1 MVALTVKS
9 IWANKTRFMLTG
21 LAIVLGVAFMAGTL
35 VLTDT
40 IKKSYDQIS
49 ADVYRST
56 DAVVRSAQVTDS
68 SNQGAKT
75 RGTISASTLAAIRA
89 VKGVQAAEPQQL
101 GIAVV
106 VGHDGKLLDAHP
118 NLSVPLALGWQDTP
132 ALNPMTLVSG
142 HGPRAPDEIVID
154 RASAT
159 KGHFGVG
166 DTVHVVSP
174 AGSQQYRIAGVATYG
189 GSDDA
194 AGAQVV
200 AFTQETASRVIGTPG
215 RYSAIEVVAAPGYS
229 QQQVA
234 ANLRAAL
241 HEPGTEVI
249 TGAQAAA
256 EARRD
261 TGASL
266 RFVNMFLLTFA
277 VVALVVGSFVIY
289 NTFTI
294 TVAQRSKETALLRAI
309 GAKRRQVMGSIRL
322 EALLTGVFA
331 STAGVILGIGL
342 AQGLRWVLSAFG
354 MQLPSGSSVI
364 ESRTV
369 VVSMLT
375 GIVVTV
381 AAAWLPARRAAKVA
395 PIEALRD
402 TALDTSAHSKRRVLF
417 GVATGVVGFVLIAH
431 GLSGAGVKAVGLGA
445 LAVFVGVVML
455 GPTISRR
462 FARVVG
468 WPLPRMRGVAGTLAR
483 ENAMRNP
490 RRTAATSS
498 ALMIG
503 VALVA
508 FITVFAAS
516 AKSSVATSVD
526 TAMKSD
532 WIVTTQFG
540 MGGMAGLSP
549 SVAQR
554 IDALPEIGAVTP
566 LRYFDAKVDN
576 TTTQASAIDPARVER
591 SIRLDVRTGKIG
603 ALGSH
608 GVAVRA
614 EVAKKKNL
622 HLGDTVT
629 MFFPETGAQPFR
641 VVATYGTKEPIGDYA
656 VSLQA
661 FDANVATHVDNDI
674 LVSAAPGVS
683 KQQARQAI
691 QHVLQDYP
699 TAKLMTKSEFKGS
712 IANQIDKIL
721 NLIYVLLAMALVIA
735 LFGIANTLALSLFER
750 TREVGLLRA
759 VGMSR
764 SQVRS
769 TVRWESVLIAMLGTA
784 LGTTI
789 GLSFAWTLVHA
800 MQNKDINTFAVP
812 LHQLGL
818 VVLAA
823 AVAAVVAAALPA
835 RRAARLDVLKAIGN
849 E

>member
-1 MVALTVKS
+1 
-9 IWANKTRFMLTG
+9 
-21 LAIVLGVAFMAGTL
+21 
-35 VLTDT
+35 
-40 IKKSYDQIS
+40 
-49 ADVYRST
+49 
-56 DAVVRSAQVTDS
+56 
-68 SNQGAKT
+68 
-75 RGTISASTLAAIRA
+75 
-89 VKGVQAAEPQQL
+89 
-101 GIAVV
+101 
-106 VGHDGKLLDAHP
+106 
-118 NLSVPLALGWQDTP
+118 
-132 ALNPMTLVSG
+132 
-142 HGPRAPDEIVID
+142 
-154 RASAT
+154 
-159 KGHFGVG
+159 
-166 DTVHVVSP
+166 
-174 AGSQQYRIAGVATYG
+174 
-189 GSDDA
+189 
-194 AGAQVV
+194 
-200 AFTQETASRVIGTPG
+200 
-215 RYSAIEVVAAPGYS
+215 
-229 QQQVA
+229 
-234 ANLRAAL
+234 
-241 HEPGTEVI
+241 
-249 TGAQAAA
+249 
-256 EARRD
+256 
-261 TGASL
+261 
-266 RFVNMFLLTFA
+266 VNVFLLTFA
-277 VVALVVGSFVIY
+277 IVALVVGSFVIY

-294 TVAQRSKETALLRAI
+294 TVAQRTKETALLRAI
-309 GAKRRQVMGSIRL
+309 GAKRRQVMRSIRL

-331 STAGVILGIGL
+331 SSVGVIIGIGL
-342 AQGLRWVLSAFG
+342 AQGLRLVLSAFG
-354 MQLPSGSSVI
+354 MKLPSGSSVI
-364 ESRTV
+364 EPRTV

-402 TALDTSAHSKRRVLF
+402 TALDTSAHSKPRVLF
-417 GVATGVVGFVLIAH
+417 GVATGVVGGVLVAH
-431 GLSGAGVKAVGLGA
+431 GLSGASVKDVGLGA
-445 LAVFVGVVML
+445 LAVFLGVVTL

-462 FARVVG
+462 FSRIVG
-468 WPLPRMRGVAGTLAR
+468 WPLPRVRGVAGALAR

-526 TAMKSD
+526 SAVKSD

-540 MGGMAGLSP
+540 IGGLSP

-554 IDALPEIGAVTP
+554 IGALPETGTVTA

-576 TTTQASAIDPARVER
+576 ATTQASAIDPAQVER
-591 SIRLDVRTGKIG
+591 SLRLDVRAGSIG

-614 EVAKKKNL
+614 AVAKKKNL

-629 MFFPETGAQPFR
+629 MFFPETGNRPFR
-641 VVATYGTKEPIGDYA
+641 VVATYGTQQPIGDYA
-656 VSLQA
+656 ISLQA

-683 KQQARQAI
+683 QQQARQAI

-735 LFGIANTLALSLFER
+735 LFGIANTLALSVFER

-800 MQNKDINTFAVP
+800 MKNQDLNTFAVP
-812 LHQLGL
+812 VHQLGL
-818 VVLAA
+818 IVLAA

-835 RRAARLDVLKAIGN
+835 RRAARLDVLKAISN

>member
-1 MVALTVKS
+1 
-9 IWANKTRFMLTG
+9 
-21 LAIVLGVAFMAGTL
+21 
-35 VLTDT
+35 
-40 IKKSYDQIS
+40 
-49 ADVYRST
+49 
-56 DAVVRSAQVTDS
+56 
-68 SNQGAKT
+68 
-75 RGTISASTLAAIRA
+75 
-89 VKGVQAAEPQQL
+89 
-101 GIAVV
+101 
-106 VGHDGKLLDAHP
+106 
-118 NLSVPLALGWQDTP
+118 
-132 ALNPMTLVSG
+132 
-142 HGPRAPDEIVID
+142 
-154 RASAT
+154 
-159 KGHFGVG
+159 
-166 DTVHVVSP
+166 
-174 AGSQQYRIAGVATYG
+174 
-189 GSDDA
+189 
-194 AGAQVV
+194 
-200 AFTQETASRVIGTPG
+200 
-215 RYSAIEVVAAPGYS
+215 VAAPGYS

-234 ANLRAAL
+234 ANIRAAI
-241 HEPGTEVI
+241 HEPGTQVI

-261 TGASL
+261 AGTSL
-266 RFVNMFLLTFA
+266 RFVNIFLLTFA
-277 VVALVVGSFVIY
+277 IVALVVGSFVIY

-294 TVAQRSKETALLRAI
+294 TVAQRTKETALLRAI
-309 GAKRRQVMGSIRL
+309 GARRRQVMRSIRL

-342 AQGLRWVLSAFG
+342 AQGLRSVLSAFG
-354 MQLPSGSSVI
+354 MELPSGSSVI
-364 ESRTV
+364 EPRTV

-402 TALDTSAHSKRRVLF
+402 SALDTSAHSKRRVLF
-417 GVATGVVGFVLIAH
+417 GVAGGVVGGVLIAH

-455 GPTISRR
+455 GPAMARR
-462 FARVVG
+462 FSRVVG
-468 WPLPRMRGVAGTLAR
+468 WPLPRVRGVSGTLAR

-526 TAMKSD
+526 NAIKSD
-532 WIVTTQFG
+532 WIVTSQFG
-540 MGGMAGLSP
+540 MGGLSP

-554 IDALPEIGAVTP
+554 IDALPQTGAVTV

-576 TTTQASAIDPARVER
+576 ATTQPSAIDPARVER
-591 SIRLDVRTGKIG
+591 SIRLDVRSGSIG

-608 GVAVRA
+608 DVAVRA
-614 EVAKKKNL
+614 AVAKKKNL

-629 MFFPETGAQPFR
+629 MFFPETGDQPLR
-641 VVATYGTKEPIGDYA
+641 VVATYGTKQPLGDYA
-656 VSLQA
+656 ISLPA
-661 FDANVATHVDNDI
+661 FDANVATHVDNAI

-683 KQQARQAI
+683 KPQARQAI

-699 TAKLMTKSEFKGS
+699 TAKLMTKAEFKGS

-735 LFGIANTLALSLFER
+735 LFGIANTLALSVFER

-759 VGMSR
+759 VGMRR

-784 LGTTI
+784 LGTAI
-789 GLSFAWTLVHA
+789 GLGFAWTLVHA
-800 MQNKDINTFAVP
+800 MKSQDLNTFTVP
-812 LHQLGL
+812 VHQLGL
-818 VVLAA
+818 IVLAA

-835 RRAARLDVLKAIGN
+835 RRAARLDVLKAISS

>member
-1 MVALTVKS
+1 MFALTVKS
-9 IWANKTRFMLTG
+9 IRANKARFILTS
-21 LAIVLGVAFMAGTL
+21 LAVLLGVAFMAGTF

-40 IKKSYDQIS
+40 IKKSYDQVS
-49 ADVYRST
+49 TSVYHST
-56 DAVVRSAQVTDS
+56 DAVVRSAQVTNSRD
-68 SNQGAKT
+68 QGAKT
-75 RGTISASTLAAIRA
+75 RGTISASTLATVRA
-89 VKGVQAAEPQQL
+89 VKGVKAAEPQQM
-101 GIAVV
+101 GVAVI
-106 VGHDGKLLDAHP
+106 VGRDGKLLDANP
-118 NLSVPLALGWQDTP
+118 NRSVPLALGWQDTP

-142 HGPRAPDEIVID
+142 HGPRAPNEIVID

-166 DTVHVVSP
+166 DTVHVLSP
-174 AGSQQYRIAGVATYG
+174 AGADLYRIAGVATYG
-189 GSDDA
+189 GADNA

-200 AFTQETASRVIGTPG
+200 AFTQDTASRVIGTPG
-215 RYSAIEVVAAPGYS
+215 RYSAIEVVAGPGYS

-234 ANLRAAL
+234 ANLRAAI
-241 HEPGTEVI
+241 HQPGTEVI

-277 VVALVVGSFVIY
+277 IVALVVGSFVIY

-294 TVAQRSKETALLRAI
+294 TVAQRTRETALLRAI
-309 GAKRRQVMGSIRL
+309 GAKRRQVMRSIRL

-342 AQGLRWVLSAFG
+342 AQGLRSVLSAFG
-354 MQLPSGSSVI
+354 MELPSGPSVI
-364 ESRTV
+364 EPRTV
-369 VVSMLT
+369 VVSMVT

-402 TALDTSAHSKRRVLF
+402 SALDTSAHSKRRVLF
-417 GVATGVVGFVLIAH
+417 GAATGAAGGVLIAH

-445 LAVFVGVVML
+445 LAVFVGVAML
-455 GPTISRR
+455 GPTIARR
-462 FARVVG
+462 FSRIVG
-468 WPLPRMRGVAGTLAR
+468 WPLPRARGVAGTLAR

-540 MGGMAGLSP
+540 MGGLSP

-554 IDALPEIGAVTP
+554 IDALPETGAVTA
-566 LRYFDAKVDN
+566 LRYFDAKVGS
-576 TTTQASAIDPARVER
+576 TTTQASAIDPAGVER
-591 SIRLDVRTGKIG
+591 SVRLDVRTGSIG

-608 GVAVRA
+608 DVAVRA

-629 MFFPETGAQPFR
+629 MFFPETGDQPFR

-656 VSLQA
+656 ISLRA

-674 LVSAAPGVS
+674 AVSAAPGVP

-712 IANQIDKIL
+712 MANQIDKIL
-721 NLIYVLLAMALVIA
+721 NLVYVLLAMALVIA
-735 LFGIANTLALSLFER
+735 LFGIANALALSVFER
-750 TREVGLLRA
+750 TREIGLLRA
-759 VGMSR
+759 IGMSR

-769 TVRWESVLIAMLGTA
+769 TVRWESVLITLLGTA

-789 GLSFAWTLVHA
+789 GLGFAWTLVHA
-800 MQNKDINTFAVP
+800 MKNKGFNTFAVP
-812 LHQLGL
+812 LEQLGL
-818 VVLAA
+818 IVLAA

-835 RRAARLDVLKAIGN
+835 RRAARLDVLEAISN

>member
-1 MVALTVKS
+1 MLALTVKS
-9 IWANKTRFMLTG
+9 IRAKKARFILTS
-21 LAIVLGVAFMAGTL
+21 LAVLLGVAFMAGTF

-40 IKKSYDQIS
+40 IRKSYDQIT
-49 ADVYRST
+49 ANIYHST
-56 DAVVRSAQVTDS
+56 DAVVRSAQVVDS
-68 SNQGAKT
+68 SGEGAKT
-75 RGTISASTLAAIRA
+75 RGTISASTLGTVRA
-89 VKGVQAAEPQQL
+89 VKGVRAAEPQQL
-101 GIAVV
+101 GVAVV
-106 VGHDGKLLDAHP
+106 VGRNGRLLDANANAP
-118 NLSVPLALGWQDTP
+118 VPLALGWQDTP

-154 RASAT
+154 RATAKS
-159 KGHFGVG
+159 GHFGVG
-166 DTVHVVSP
+166 DTVQVLSP

-189 GSDDA
+189 GADDA
-194 AGAQVV
+194 AGAPVV
-200 AFTQETASRVIGTPG
+200 AFTPQTASRVIGAPG
-215 RYSAIEVVAAPGYS
+215 RYSAIEVVAAPGVS
-229 QQQVA
+229 QGQVA
-234 ANLRAAL
+234 ANLRAAI
-241 HEPGTEVI
+241 HQPGTEVI

-266 RFVNMFLLTFA
+266 RFVNIFLLTFA
-277 VVALVVGSFVIY
+277 IVALVVGSFVIY

-294 TVAQRSKETALLRAI
+294 TVAQRTKETALLRAI
-309 GAKRRQVMGSIRL
+309 GARRRQVMRSIRL
-322 EALLTGVFA
+322 EALLTGIFA

-342 AQGLRWVLSAFG
+342 AQGLRSLLSAFG
-354 MQLPSGSSVI
+354 MELPSGSSVI

-375 GIVVTV
+375 GVVVTV
-381 AAAWLPARRAAKVA
+381 AAAWLPARRAARVA

-402 TALDTSAHSKRRVLF
+402 TALDTSAHSKRWVLL
-417 GVATGVVGFVLIAH
+417 GVAAGVVGGVMIAR
-431 GLSGAGVKAVGLGA
+431 GLSGASVKAVGLGA

-462 FARVVG
+462 FSRIAG
-468 WPLPRMRGVAGTLAR
+468 WPLPRVRGVSGMLAR
-483 ENAMRNP
+483 ENTMRNP

-526 TAMKSD
+526 TAVKSD

-540 MGGMAGLSP
+540 IGGLSP

-554 IDALPEIGAVTP
+554 IETLPQVGAVTV
-566 LRYFDAKVDN
+566 LRYFDAKVN
-576 TTTQASAIDPARVER
+576 NAPTQATAIDPAHVER
-591 SIRLDVRTGKIG
+591 TLRLDVRTGSIG

-608 GVAVRA
+608 DVAVRA
-614 EVAKKKNL
+614 AVAKKKNL

-629 MFFPETGAQPFR
+629 MFFPETGNQPFR
-641 VVATYGTKEPIGDYA
+641 VVATYGTQQPLGDYA

-661 FDANVATHVDNDI
+661 FDANVATHVDNTI
-674 LVSAAPGVS
+674 LVSDAPGVS

-691 QHVLQDYP
+691 QRVLQDYP
-699 TAKLMTKSEFKGS
+699 TANLMTKSEFKGS
-712 IANQIDKIL
+712 IANQIDKML

-735 LFGIANTLALSLFER
+735 LFGITNTLALSVLER

-769 TVRWESVLIAMLGTA
+769 TVRWESVLISMLGTA
-784 LGTTI
+784 LGTII
-789 GLSFAWTLVHA
+789 GLGFAWTLVHA
-800 MQNKDINTFAVP
+800 MKNQDLNTFSVP
-812 LHQLGL
+812 VHQLGL
-818 VVLAA
+818 IVLAA
-823 AVAAVVAAALPA
+823 AVAAVVAAVLPA
-835 RRAARLDVLKAIGN
+835 RRAARLDVLKAISN

>member
-1 MVALTVKS
+1 MLALTVKS
-9 IWANKTRFMLTG
+9 IRANKARFILTS
-21 LAIVLGVAFMAGTL
+21 LAVLLGVAFMAGTF

-49 ADVYRST
+49 TSVYHHT
-56 DAVVRSAQVTDS
+56 DAVVRSAQVVDS
-68 SNQGAKT
+68 GGQGAKT
-75 RGTISASTLAAIRA
+75 RGTISASTLATVRA
-89 VKGVQAAEPQQL
+89 VKGVRAAEPQQL
-101 GIAVV
+101 GVAVV
-106 VGHDGKLLDAHP
+106 VGRDGKLLDANP
-118 NLSVPLALGWQDTP
+118 NVSVPLALGWQDTP
-132 ALNPMTLVSG
+132 ALNPMRLVSG
-142 HGPRAPDEIVID
+142 HSPRAPDEIVID
-154 RASAT
+154 RASAN

-166 DTVHVVSP
+166 DTAWVVSP
-174 AGSQQYRIAGVATYG
+174 TGAQPYRIAGVATYG
-189 GSDDA
+189 GADND

-200 AFTQETASRVIGTPG
+200 AFTQDTASQVIGTPG

-234 ANLRAAL
+234 TNIRAAI

-256 EARRD
+256 EARRA

-266 RFVNMFLLTFA
+266 RFVNIFLLTFA
-277 VVALVVGSFVIY
+277 IVALVVGSFVIY

-294 TVAQRSKETALLRAI
+294 TVAQRTKETALLRAI
-309 GAKRRQVMGSIRL
+309 GAKRRQVMRSIRL
-322 EALLTGVFA
+322 EALLTGLFA
-331 STAGVILGIGL
+331 SAAGVILGLGL
-342 AQGLRWVLSAFG
+342 AQGLRSLLSAFG
-354 MQLPSGSSVI
+354 MGLPSGPSVI
-364 ESRTV
+364 EPRTV
-369 VVSMLT
+369 VVSVLT

-402 TALDTSAHSKRRVLF
+402 SALDTSAHSKRRVLF
-417 GVATGVVGFVLIAH
+417 GVATGVVGGVLIAQ
-431 GLSGAGVKAVGLGA
+431 GLSGADVKDVGLGA
-445 LAVFVGVVML
+445 LAVFAGVVML

-462 FARVVG
+462 FSQIVG

-508 FITVFAAS
+508 FITVFAAT

-526 TAMKSD
+526 TAIKSD

-540 MGGMAGLSP
+540 MGGLSP

-554 IDALPEIGAVTP
+554 IDALPQAGAVTV

-576 TTTQASAIDPARVER
+576 ATTQPSAIDPAQVEH
-591 SIRLDVRTGKIG
+591 SIRLDVRSGSIG

-608 GVAVRA
+608 DVAVRA
-614 EVAKKKNL
+614 AVAKKKNL

-629 MFFPETGAQPFR
+629 IFFPETGDQAFR
-641 VVATYGTKEPIGDYA
+641 VVATYGTQLPLGDYA
-656 VSLQA
+656 ISLAA
-661 FDANVATHVDNDI
+661 FDANVATHVDNAI

-735 LFGIANTLALSLFER
+735 LFGITNTLALSVLER
-750 TREVGLLRA
+750 TREIGLLRA

-764 SQVRS
+764 PQVRS
-769 TVRWESVLIAMLGTA
+769 IVRWESVLIAMQGTA
-784 LGTTI
+784 LGTAI
-789 GLSFAWTLVHA
+789 GLGFAWTLVHA
-800 MQNKDINTFAVP
+800 MKNQDLNTFTVP

-818 VVLAA
+818 IVLAA

-835 RRAARLDVLKAIGN
+835 RRAARLDVLKAISN

>member
-1 MVALTVKS
+1 
-9 IWANKTRFMLTG
+9 
-21 LAIVLGVAFMAGTL
+21 
-35 VLTDT
+35 
-40 IKKSYDQIS
+40 
-49 ADVYRST
+49 
-56 DAVVRSAQVTDS
+56 
-68 SNQGAKT
+68 
-75 RGTISASTLAAIRA
+75 
-89 VKGVQAAEPQQL
+89 VQ
-101 GIAVV
+101 
-106 VGHDGKLLDAHP
+106 
-118 NLSVPLALGWQDTP
+118 
-132 ALNPMTLVSG
+132 
-142 HGPRAPDEIVID
+142 
-154 RASAT
+154 
-159 KGHFGVG
+159 
-166 DTVHVVSP
+166 VVSP
-174 AGSQQYRIAGVATYG
+174 AGAQQYRIAGVATYG
-189 GSDDA
+189 GADNA
-194 AGAQVV
+194 PGAQVV

-234 ANLRAAL
+234 ANIRAAI

-249 TGAQAAA
+249 TGTQAAA

-266 RFVNMFLLTFA
+266 RFVNIFLLTFA
-277 VVALVVGSFVIY
+277 IVALVVGSFVIY

-294 TVAQRSKETALLRAI
+294 TVAQRTKENALLRAI
-309 GAKRRQVMGSIRL
+309 GANRRQVMRSIRY
-322 EALLTGVFA
+322 EAVLIGVFA

-342 AQGLRWVLSAFG
+342 AQGLRSVLSAFG
-354 MQLPSGSSVI
+354 MELPSGASVI
-364 ESRTV
+364 EPRTV
-369 VVSMLT
+369 LVSMVT

-402 TALDTSAHSKRRVLF
+402 SALDTSAHSKRRVLF
-417 GVATGVVGFVLIAH
+417 GVVTGVGGGVLISH
-431 GLSGAGVKAVGLGA
+431 GLSGAGVKAVGLGG
-445 LAVFVGVVML
+445 LAVFVGVVLL
-455 GPTISRR
+455 GPIISRR
-462 FARVVG
+462 FSRIVG
-468 WPLPRMRGVAGTLAR
+468 WPLARVRGMAGTLAR

-526 TAMKSD
+526 TAIKSD

-540 MGGMAGLSP
+540 MSGLSP
-549 SVAQR
+549 TVAQR
-554 IDALPEIGAVTP
+554 IGALPETGPVTA

-576 TTTQASAIDPARVER
+576 TTTQASAIDPAQVER
-591 SIRLDVRTGKIG
+591 SVRLDVRTGNIG

-608 GVAVRA
+608 DVAVRA
-614 EVAKKKNL
+614 AVAKKKNL

-629 MFFPETGAQPFR
+629 MFFPETGDQRFR
-641 VVATYGTKEPIGDYA
+641 VVATYGTQQPIGDYA
-656 VSLQA
+656 ISLPA
-661 FDANVATHVDNDI
+661 FDANVATHVDNAI
-674 LVSAAPGVS
+674 FVSAAPGVS
-683 KQQARQAI
+683 RQQAHQAI

-735 LFGIANTLALSLFER
+735 LFGIANTLALSVFER

-764 SQVRS
+764 SQLRS

-784 LGTTI
+784 LGTAI
-789 GLSFAWTLVHA
+789 GLGFAWTLVHA
-800 MQNKDINTFAVP
+800 MKNQDLNTFTVP

-818 VVLAA
+818 IVLAA
-823 AVAAVVAAALPA
+823 ALAAVVAAALPA
-835 RRAARLDVLKAIGN
+835 RRAARLDVLKAISN

>member
-1 MVALTVKS
+1 MFALTIKS
-9 IWANKTRFMLTG
+9 IRANKARFVLTS
-21 LAIVLGVAFMAGTL
+21 LAVLLGVAFMAGTF

-40 IKKSYDQIS
+40 IKKSYDQVS
-49 ADVYRST
+49 ANVYHST

-68 SNQGAKT
+68 GNQGAKT
-75 RGTISASTLAAIRA
+75 RGTISASTLAAVRA

-101 GIAVV
+101 GVAVV
-106 VGHDGKLLDAHP
+106 VGHDGKLLDANP
-118 NLSVPLALGWQDTP
+118 NRSVPLALGWQDAP
-132 ALNPMTLVSG
+132 ALNPMRLVSG

-154 RASAT
+154 RASAR

-166 DTVHVVSP
+166 DSVYVVSP
-174 AGSQQYRIAGVATYG
+174 AGAQPYRIAGVATYG
-189 GSDDA
+189 GADNA

-200 AFTQETASRVIGTPG
+200 AFTQATASRVIGTPG
-215 RYSAIEVVAAPGYS
+215 RYSAIEVVAAPSYS

-234 ANLRAAL
+234 ANIRAAI
-241 HEPGTEVI
+241 HRPGTQVI

-266 RFVNMFLLTFA
+266 RFVNIFLLTFA
-277 VVALVVGSFVIY
+277 IVALVVGSFVIY

-294 TVAQRSKETALLRAI
+294 TVAQRTKETALLRAI
-309 GAKRRQVMGSIRL
+309 GAKRSQVMRSIRL

-331 STAGVILGIGL
+331 ATAGVILGIGL
-342 AQGLRWVLSAFG
+342 AQGLRSVLSAFG
-354 MQLPSGSSVI
+354 MELPSGSSVV
-364 ESRTV
+364 EPRTV

-402 TALDTSAHSKRRVLF
+402 TALDTSAHSKGRVLF
-417 GVATGVVGFVLIAH
+417 GVGTGVIGGVLIAH

-445 LAVFVGVVML
+445 LAVFVAVVML
-455 GPTISRR
+455 GPTISRCFSR
-462 FARVVG
+462 IMG
-468 WPLPRMRGVAGTLAR
+468 WPLPRLRGLAGTLAR

-508 FITVFAAS
+508 FITVFAAT

-526 TAMKSD
+526 SAMKSD

-540 MGGMAGLSP
+540 MGGLSP

-554 IDALPEIGAVTP
+554 IDALPQTGAVTA
-566 LRYFDAKVDN
+566 LRYFDAKVGN
-576 TTTQASAIDPARVER
+576 TTTQASAIDPTRVER
-591 SIRLDVRTGKIG
+591 SVRLDVRTGSIG

-608 GVAVRA
+608 DVAVRA

-629 MFFPETGAQPFR
+629 MFFPETGYQPFR

-656 VSLQA
+656 ISLPA

-674 LVSAAPGVS
+674 AVSAAPSFS

-691 QHVLQDYP
+691 QHVLLDYP

-721 NLIYVLLAMALVIA
+721 NLVYVLLAMALVIA
-735 LFGIANTLALSLFER
+735 LFGIANTLALSVLER

-769 TVRWESVLIAMLGTA
+769 TVRWESVLMAMLGTA

-789 GLSFAWTLVHA
+789 GLGFAWTLVHA
-800 MQNKDINTFAVP
+800 MKNTDLNTFAVP
-812 LHQLGL
+812 LEQLGL
-818 VVLAA
+818 IVLAS

-835 RRAARLDVLKAIGN
+835 RRAARLDVLKAISN
-849 E
+849 D

>member
-1 MVALTVKS
+1 MLALTVNS
-9 IWANKTRFMLTG
+9 IRANKARFVLTS
-21 LAIVLGVAFMAGTL
+21 LAVLLGVAFMAGTF

-49 ADVYRST
+49 ASVYHST
-56 DAVVRSAQVTDS
+56 DAVVRSAQVVGS
-68 SNQGAKT
+68 GQGAKT
-75 RGTISASTLAAIRA
+75 RGTISASTLTTVRA
-89 VKGVQAAEPQQL
+89 VKGVLAAEPQQL
-101 GIAVV
+101 GVAVV
-106 VGHDGKLLDAHP
+106 VGSNGKLLDANP
-118 NLSVPLALGWQDTP
+118 NASVPLALGWQDTP
-132 ALNPMTLVSG
+132 TLNPMTLVSG

-154 RASAT
+154 RASAK
-159 KGHFGVG
+159 KGRLGVG
-166 DTVHVVSP
+166 DTVQVVSP
-174 AGSQQYRIAGVATYG
+174 AGAQQYRIAGVATYG
-189 GSDDA
+189 GADNA

-200 AFTQETASRVIGTPG
+200 AFTEDTASRVIGTPG

-234 ANLRAAL
+234 ANIRAAI
-241 HEPGTEVI
+241 HEPRTEVI

-266 RFVNMFLLTFA
+266 RFVNVFLLTFA
-277 VVALVVGSFVIY
+277 IVALVVGSFVIY

-294 TVAQRSKETALLRAI
+294 TVAQRTKETALLRAI
-309 GAKRRQVMGSIRL
+309 GAKRRQVMRSIRL

-342 AQGLRWVLSAFG
+342 AQALRSVLSAFG
-354 MQLPSGSSVI
+354 MELPPGSSVI
-364 ESRTV
+364 EPRTV

-402 TALDTSAHSKRRVLF
+402 TALDTSTDSRRRVLF
-417 GVATGVVGFVLIAH
+417 GVATGVVGGVLIAH
-431 GLSGAGVKAVGLGA
+431 GLSGAGVQAIGLGA
-445 LAVFVGVVML
+445 LAVFVGVVTL

-462 FARVVG
+462 FSRMIG
-468 WPLPRMRGVAGTLAR
+468 WPLPRVRGVAGTLAR

-516 AKSSVATSVD
+516 AKASIATSVD
-526 TAMKSD
+526 TAIKSD

-540 MGGMAGLSP
+540 MGGLSP

-554 IDALPEIGAVTP
+554 IDALPQTGAATV

-576 TTTQASAIDPARVER
+576 ATTQASAIDPARVER
-591 SIRLDVRTGKIG
+591 SIRLDVRTGSIS

-608 GVAVRA
+608 DVAVRT

-629 MFFPETGAQPFR
+629 MFFPETGDQRFR
-641 VVATYGTKEPIGDYA
+641 VVGTYGTQQPIGDYA
-656 VSLQA
+656 ISLPA
-661 FDANVATHVDNDI
+661 FDANVATHVDNAI

-683 KQQARQAI
+683 RQQARDAI

-721 NLIYVLLAMALVIA
+721 NLIYVLLAMALIIA
-735 LFGIANTLALSLFER
+735 LFGIANTLALSVFER

-769 TVRWESVLIAMLGTA
+769 TVRWESVLIAMLGAA

-789 GLSFAWTLVHA
+789 GLSFGWTLVHA
-800 MQNKDINTFAVP
+800 MKNQDLNAFAVP
-812 LHQLGL
+812 VHQLGL
-818 VVLAA
+818 IVLAA

-835 RRAARLDVLKAIGN
+835 RRAARLDVLKAISN

>member
-1 MVALTVKS
+1 MLALTVKS
-9 IWANKTRFMLTG
+9 IRANKARFILTS
-21 LAIVLGVAFMAGTL
+21 LAVLLGVAFMAGTF

-49 ADVYRST
+49 TSVYHHT
-56 DAVVRSAQVTDS
+56 DAVVRSAQVVDS
-68 SNQGAKT
+68 GGQGAKT
-75 RGTISASTLAAIRA
+75 RGTISASTLATVRA
-89 VKGVQAAEPQQL
+89 VKGVRAAEPQQL
-101 GIAVV
+101 GVAVV
-106 VGHDGKLLDAHP
+106 VGRNGKLLDANP

-142 HGPRAPDEIVID
+142 HGPRAPNEIVID
-154 RASAT
+154 RASA
-159 KGHFGVG
+159 KEGHFDVG
-166 DTVHVVSP
+166 DTVRVVSP
-174 AGSQQYRIAGVATYG
+174 AGSQQYRIAGIATYG
-189 GSDDA
+189 GADNA

-229 QQQVA
+229 QRQVA
-234 ANLRAAL
+234 ANLRAAI
-241 HEPGTEVI
+241 HEPGTEVL

-266 RFVNMFLLTFA
+266 RFVNIFLLTFA
-277 VVALVVGSFVIY
+277 IVALVVGSFVIY

-309 GAKRRQVMGSIRL
+309 GAKRRQVMRSIRL
-322 EALLTGVFA
+322 EALFTGLFA
-331 STAGVILGIGL
+331 STAGVILGLGL
-342 AQGLRWVLSAFG
+342 AQGLRSLLSAFG
-354 MQLPSGSSVI
+354 MGLPSGSSVI
-364 ESRTV
+364 EARTV

-402 TALDTSAHSKRRVLF
+402 TALDTSAQSKRRVLF
-417 GVATGVVGFVLIAH
+417 GVATGGVLIAQ

-445 LAVFVGVVML
+445 LAVFAGVVML
-455 GPTISRR
+455 GPTIARR
-462 FARVVG
+462 FSRIVG
-468 WPLPRMRGVAGTLAR
+468 WPLPRVRGVAGTLAR
-483 ENAMRNP
+483 ENATRNP

-526 TAMKSD
+526 SAIKSD
-532 WIVTTQFG
+532 WIITPQFG
-540 MGGMAGLSP
+540 MGGLSP

-554 IDALPEIGAVTP
+554 IDALPEAGAVTV
-566 LRYFDAKVDN
+566 LRYFDARVN
-576 TTTQASAIDPARVER
+576 NATTQASALDPARVER
-591 SIRLDVRTGKIG
+591 TVRLDVQTGSIG

-608 GVAVRA
+608 DVAVRA

-629 MFFPETGAQPFR
+629 MFFPETGDQPLR
-641 VVATYGTKEPIGDYA
+641 VVATYGTKQPLGDYA
-656 VSLQA
+656 ISLPA
-661 FDANVATHVDNDI
+661 FDANVATHVDNAI
-674 LVSAAPGVS
+674 LVSDAPGVS
-683 KQQARQAI
+683 KQQAREAI
-691 QHVLQDYP
+691 QRVLQDYP
-699 TAKLMTKSEFKGS
+699 TATLMTKAEFKGA

-735 LFGIANTLALSLFER
+735 LFGIANTLALSVFER

-784 LGTTI
+784 LGTAI
-789 GLSFAWTLVHA
+789 GLGFAWTLVHA
-800 MQNKDINTFAVP
+800 MKNSDLNTFAVP
-812 LHQLGL
+812 LEQLGL
-818 VVLAA
+818 IVVAA
-823 AVAAVVAAALPA
+823 AVAAVVAAVLPA
-835 RRAARLDVLKAIGN
+835 RRAARLDVLKAISH

>member
-1 MVALTVKS
+1 MLALTVKS
-9 IWANKTRFMLTG
+9 VRANKARFVLTS
-21 LAIVLGVAFMAGTL
+21 LAVLLGVAFMAGTF

-49 ADVYRST
+49 TSVYHST
-56 DAVVRSAQVTDS
+56 DAVVRSAQVANSGD
-68 SNQGAKT
+68 QGAKT
-75 RGTISASTLAAIRA
+75 RGTISASTLATVRA
-89 VKGVQAAEPQQL
+89 VTGVQAAEPQQL
-101 GIAVV
+101 GVAVV
-106 VGHDGKLLDAHP
+106 VGSDGKLIDANP
-118 NLSVPLALGWQDTP
+118 NSAVPLALGWQDTP
-132 ALNPMTLVSG
+132 ALNPMRLVSG
-142 HGPRAPDEIVID
+142 HGPHAPDEIVID
-154 RASAT
+154 RASAK
-159 KGHFGVG
+159 KGHLGVG
-166 DTVHVVSP
+166 DVVQVVSP
-174 AGSQQYRIAGVATYG
+174 AGAQHYQIAGVATYG
-189 GSDDA
+189 GADNA

-215 RYSAIEVVAAPGYS
+215 RYSAIEVVAAAGYS
-229 QQQVA
+229 QQRVA
-234 ANLRAAL
+234 ANLRAAI
-241 HEPGTEVI
+241 HDPGTQVI

-266 RFVNMFLLTFA
+266 RFVNIFLLTFA
-277 VVALVVGSFVIY
+277 IVALVVGSFVIY

-294 TVAQRSKETALLRAI
+294 TVAQRTKETALLRAI
-309 GAKRRQVMGSIRL
+309 GAQRRQVISSIRL

-342 AQGLRWVLSAFG
+342 AQGLRSVLSAFG
-354 MQLPSGSSVI
+354 MELPAGSSVI
-364 ESRTV
+364 EPRTV

-381 AAAWLPARRAAKVA
+381 AAAWLPARRSAKVA
-395 PIEALRD
+395 PIEALRE
-402 TALDTSAHSKRRVLF
+402 TALDTSAQSKRRVLF
-417 GVATGVVGFVLIAH
+417 GMATGVVGGVLIAQ

-445 LAVFVGVVML
+445 LAVFVGVAML
-455 GPTISRR
+455 GPAMARR
-462 FARVVG
+462 FSRIVG
-468 WPLPRMRGVAGTLAR
+468 WPLPRVRGVSGRLAR

-526 TAMKSD
+526 SAMKSD
-532 WIVTTQFG
+532 WIVTTRFG
-540 MGGMAGLSP
+540 VGGLSP
-549 SVAQR
+549 SVAHR
-554 IDALPEIGAVTP
+554 IDALPETGAVTV

-576 TTTQASAIDPARVER
+576 ATTQPSAIDPARVER
-591 SIRLDVRTGKIG
+591 SIRLDVRTGSIG

-608 GVAVRA
+608 DVAVRTD
-614 EVAKKKNL
+614 VAKEKNL

-629 MFFPETGAQPFR
+629 MFFPETGDQSFR
-641 VVATYGTKEPIGDYA
+641 VVATYGTRQPLGDYA
-656 VSLQA
+656 ISQQA
-661 FDANVATHVDNDI
+661 FDANVATHVDSAV
-674 LVSAAPGVS
+674 LVSAAPGFS
-683 KQQARQAI
+683 EQQARQAI
-691 QHVLQDYP
+691 QHVLEDYP

-712 IANQIDKIL
+712 IANEIDKVL

-735 LFGIANTLALSLFER
+735 LFGIANTLALSVLER

-784 LGTTI
+784 LGTAI
-789 GLSFAWTLVHA
+789 GLGFAWTLVHA
-800 MQNKDINTFAVP
+800 MKNQDLNRFTVP

-818 VVLAA
+818 IVLAA

-835 RRAARLDVLKAIGN
+835 RRAARLDVLKAISN

>member
-1 MVALTVKS
+1 MLAFTVKS
-9 IWANKTRFMLTG
+9 IRADKARFVLTS
-21 LAIVLGVAFMAGTL
+21 LAVLLGVAFMAGTF

-49 ADVYRST
+49 ATVYHST
-56 DAVVRSAQVTDS
+56 DAVVRSAQVVNS
-68 SNQGAKT
+68 GQGAKT
-75 RGTISASTLAAIRA
+75 RGTISASTLATVRA

-101 GIAVV
+101 GVAVV
-106 VGHDGKLLDAHP
+106 VGHNGQLIDANP
-118 NLSVPLALGWQDTP
+118 NASVPLALGWQDTP

-142 HGPRAPDEIVID
+142 RGPRASDEIVID
-154 RASAT
+154 HASA
-159 KGHFGVG
+159 KRGHLGVG
-166 DTVHVVSP
+166 DTVQVVSP
-174 AGSQQYRIAGVATYG
+174 AGAQQYRIAGVATYG
-189 GSDDA
+189 GADNA

-200 AFTQETASRVIGTPG
+200 AFTQQTASRVIGTPG
-215 RYSAIEVVAAPGYS
+215 RYSAIEVVAAAGYS
-229 QQQVA
+229 QQRVA
-234 ANLRAAL
+234 ANLRAAI
-241 HEPGTEVI
+241 HDPGTQVI

-266 RFVNMFLLTFA
+266 RFVNIFLLTFA
-277 VVALVVGSFVIY
+277 IVALVVGSFVIY

-294 TVAQRSKETALLRAI
+294 TVAQRTKETALLRAI
-309 GAKRRQVMGSIRL
+309 GAKRRQVMRSIRL

-331 STAGVILGIGL
+331 STAGVILGVGL
-342 AQGLRWVLSAFG
+342 AQGLRSVLSAFG
-354 MQLPSGSSVI
+354 MELPSGSSVI
-364 ESRTV
+364 ELRTV

-402 TALDTSAHSKRRVLF
+402 SALDTSAQSRRRVLF
-417 GVATGVVGFVLIAH
+417 GVATGVVGGVLIAQ

-445 LAVFVGVVML
+445 FAVFVGVAVL

-462 FARVVG
+462 FSRIVG
-468 WPLPRMRGVAGTLAR
+468 WPLPRLRGVAGTLAR

-526 TAMKSD
+526 RAIKSD

-540 MGGMAGLSP
+540 MGGLSP
-549 SVAQR
+549 SVAQG
-554 IDALPEIGAVTP
+554 IDALPQTGALTV
-566 LRYFDAKVDN
+566 LRYFDTKVDN
-576 TTTQASAIDPARVER
+576 ATTQASAIDPARVER
-591 SIRLDVRTGKIG
+591 TVRLDVRTGSIG

-608 GVAVRA
+608 DVAVRA
-614 EVAKKKNL
+614 AVAKKKNL

-629 MFFPETGAQPFR
+629 MFFPETGDQPFR
-641 VVATYGTKEPIGDYA
+641 VVATYGTQQPIGDY
-656 VSLQA
+656 VISLSA
-661 FDANVATHVDNDI
+661 FDANVATHVDNAI
-674 LVSAAPGVS
+674 FVSAAPGVS
-683 KQQARQAI
+683 KQQARRAI

-699 TAKLMTKSEFKGS
+699 VAKLMTKAEFKGS

-721 NLIYVLLAMALVIA
+721 NLVYVLLAMALVIA
-735 LFGIANTLALSLFER
+735 LFGIGNTLALSVLER

-769 TVRWESVLIAMLGTA
+769 TVRWESVLIALLGTA
-784 LGTTI
+784 LGTAI

-800 MQNKDINTFAVP
+800 MKNQDLNTFTVP
-812 LHQLGL
+812 VHQLGL
-818 VVLAA
+818 IVLAA

-835 RRAARLDVLKAIGN
+835 RRAARLDVLKAISN